1 MGKLNIALDGPSGSG
16 KSATAKAV
24 AKKLGIIHLDTGAMF
39 RAIALKAINSKVSVE
54 DEDAVQHML
63 ESTNVDVKYIDGEMK
78 IYLDGVEVSKEIRAN
93 DVSKVASDISALK
106 CVRDRLL
113 QLQRKIATTNNVI
126 LDGRDIGT
134 VVLPNANYKFFLT
147 ADSLTRAKRR
157 KLELE
162 TKGENVPLEV
172 LVEQIE
178 TRDYND
184 SHREIAPLKQAQDA
198 VLIDTTKFTLE
209 QVVQKIIDI
218 IGG

>member
-1 MGKLNIALDGPSGSG
+1 MDKLNIALDGPSGSG